1 MAPRLGGLRQGAGNL
16 SMVTQRRTT
25 DYLRNILPPQPIAV
39 ERNEGTPVLPP
50 ECAQL
55 LRTLCALAKPQ
66 SILEIGTNV
75 GYSAIT
81 MLLAAPQA
89 SLYTVEMSEET
100 AGLARE
106 NMKKAGVYERSH
118 IYIGKAEEIL
128 PYMQGCYDLIFL
140 DGPKGQYALL
150 SEYLI
155 PLLKSGGLLVCDNVL
170 FRGMVSGQRKV
181 TPRKRT
187 LCRKLD
193 LFLRQI
199 SADPSLETTVLPIG
213 DGISISVKR

>member
-1 MAPRLGGLRQGAGNL
+1 MAPRLGGLRQGTGNL
-16 SMVTQRRTT
+16 SMVTQRKTT
-25 DYLRNILPPQPIAV
+25 DYLRAILPPQQVAV
-39 ERNEGTPVLPP
+39 ARSEDTPVLPP

-55 LRTLCALAKPQ
+55 LRTLCVLARPQ
-66 SILEIGTNV
+66 SILEVGTNV

-89 SLYTVEMSEET
+89 TLYTIEMSEET
-100 AGLARE
+100 AELARE
-106 NMKKAGVYERSH
+106 NMKKAGVYERAH
-118 IYIGKAEEIL
+118 VYIGKAEEIL

-140 DGPKGQYALL
+140 DGPKGQYSLL
-150 SEYLI
+150 SGYLV
-155 PLLKSGGLLVCDNVL
+155 PLLKSGGMLVCDNVL

-187 LCRKLD
+187 LCKKLD

-199 SADPSLETTVLPIG
+199 SADPNLETTVLPIG